1 MIKSKVTIIIGCSSV
16 GKDYIL
22 RKLISDYDFK
32 PLVSHTTRPIRPNET
47 NHVDYHFISEDEF
60 LQMNKDD
67 EFIEYRTYNTLVNNI
82 PAIWYYGLS
91 KQKLYDENY
100 VVILDVQGAKNFI
113 EYYGVNNCIVVHVKC
128 DPNITRRRSIDRG
141 GHDEVEFK
149 RRLDDDLRVFS
160 YSELE
165 GLVDLTIDNDGRFTI
180 EEICEFI
187 LDNINSSVL

>member
-1 MIKSKVTIIIGCSSV
+1 MKNVTILCGASGC
-16 GKDYIL
+16 GKNY
-22 RKLISDYDFK
+22 ISDYLVSSYNFK
-32 PLVSHTTRPIRPNET
+32 PLVSHTTRLMRPNET
-47 NHVDYHFISEDEF
+47 NGIDYNFISEDEF
-60 LQMNKDD
+60 KQMLRDD

-82 PAIWYYGLS
+82 PAVWYYGLA

-100 VVILDVQGAKNFI
+100 VVILDVQGAKDFI
-113 EYYGVNNCIVVHVKC
+113 EYYGVNNCIVAHIKC
-128 DPNITRRRSIDRG
+128 DPNITRQRSIDRG
-141 GHDEVEFK
+141 GHDEIEFQ

-180 EEICEFI
+180 EEICEFL